1 MNSFE
6 ISEYSSNRETKSNS
20 SNNEDSRDPVT
31 KLGGQGFILFCLI
44 LLKLFAQCFGVD
56 SSNDGEISNKSFFR
70 LHEAF
75 QYPF

>member
-1 MNSFE
+1 MVD
-6 ISEYSSNRETKSNS
+6 YSSTKETKSS
-20 SNNEDSRDPVT
+20 SANNEDNRDPVT
-31 KLGGQGFILFCLI
+31 RLGGQAFIILALI

-56 SSNDGEISNKSFFR
+56 SSNDGEISNSSIFR